1 MELVIDPAEVAAF
14 AVEREDENWGFRA
27 FLKNADMEVEVL
39 DAIVH
44 RHCEEVSARIDCCE
58 CANCC
63 REFTPILEPGDV
75 KRLSA
80 GLGTTEQVCFD
91 QLMETDEDGD
101 TVFAAQPCPLLEENR
116 CTVYEHRP
124 DDCRSYPHLDKD
136 EFVFHLAQAVENC
149 AVCPIVYN
157 VFERLKDELWGELD
171 ESPQEL

>member
-44 RHCEEVSARIDCCE
+44 RHCEE
-58 CANCC
+58 
-63 REFTPILEPGDV
+63 V